1 VLPIPLEGYWV
12 DRFSYEYA
20 GTVYS
25 CPRDTCKGGDSST
38 SGSTRS
44 SSGSKSTKKAQRLA
58 TSHNDNNDDSN
69 SFSYECWT
77 YGNYTNDHCGA
88 DSLLCKE
95 GSLGPLCG
103 ACREKYTYNVVIN
116 GCEKC
121 KHSAENILL
130 YIGITIVNLFV
141 LALVVYMVI
150 KESPQNYR
158 IRNNSLVKLL
168 ANVDSGSLKVIWVT
182 YQIIVSSSLSL
193 NIKV

>member
-44 SSGSKSTKKAQRLA
+44 SGSKSTTAQRLA
-58 TSHNDNNDDSN
+58 TNNNDNNDSN

-103 ACREKYTYNVVIN
+103 ACREEYTYNVVIN

-121 KHSAENILL
+121 KHSAVNILL
-130 YIGITIVNLFV
+130 YIGITIVTLFV
-141 LALVVYMVI
+141 LALVVYIVI
-150 KESPQNYR
+150 KETPQNSR
-158 IRNNSLVKLL
+158 IRNNSLVKLI